1 MYFSDLRSYN
11 VADLSPG
18 VFYDPDDVNQKPITL
33 TIMGLGV
40 PKFPD
45 VEHDEDVIRSINCCK
60 GSLYNKVDI
69 VPNNNKAKPHL
80 LKEVIRRHIIK
91 GGPSGDESKIS
102 NWKIKQTILWLKNNP
117 PAEIEFDLILEF

>member
-1 MYFSDLRSYN
+1 M
-11 VADLSPG
+11 A
-18 VFYDPDDVNQKPITL
+18 
-33 TIMGLGV
+33 LGV

-45 VEHDEDVIRSINCCK
+45 VGKDEDVIKSIDRSK

-69 VPNNNKAKPHL
+69 VPNNNKAKPYL

-117 PAEIEFDLILEF
+117 PAEIEFDLILEFWESLKMKIKNHYFDHYGSLKVNTLVMPSEAH